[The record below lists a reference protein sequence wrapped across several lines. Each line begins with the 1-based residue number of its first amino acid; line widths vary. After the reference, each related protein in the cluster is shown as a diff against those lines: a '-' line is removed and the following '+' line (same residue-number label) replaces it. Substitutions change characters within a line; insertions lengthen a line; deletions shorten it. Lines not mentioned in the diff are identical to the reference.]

1 MAGKREEEIFVL
13 AINGWGSGDDL
24 TVWELTWGSADGVG
38 EEGVGADG
46 VGIDGV
52 GTEGVGAD
60 GIVADGVG
68 ADRLA
73 ADGISAE
80 GGFDTLGNGAVVVQS
95 DEYTA
100 VVLQIESVGCRSTFV
115 QFITV
120 WHKVFLGMWTIDQK
134 SVRVRVRVMVSQWS
148 KARPPHCSDAL
159 ATNI

>member
-1 MAGKREEEIFVL
+1 
-13 AINGWGSGDDL
+13 
-24 TVWELTWGSADGVG
+24 
-38 EEGVGADG
+38 
-46 VGIDGV
+46 V

-120 WHKVFLGMWTIDQK
+120 
-134 SVRVRVRVMVSQWS
+134 
-148 KARPPHCSDAL
+148 
-159 ATNI
+159 